1 MKTTKKP
8 EKSGFLS
15 EMSNGVGRLKSMIW
29 CPEEDSNLHDVTRVD
44 LNHVRLPIPP
54 SGHSG
59 SALLDGLLARC
70 QPLQMKGQKVITL
83 CPKS

>member
-1 MKTTKKP
+1 M
-8 EKSGFLS
+8 L
-15 EMSNGVGRLKSMIW
+15 W

-59 SALLDGLLARC
+59 CGASWRGSERLSTAAHE
-70 QPLQMKGQKVITL
+70 KGQKVLPSAPEQILNLTVL
-83 CPKS
+83 LSCRP